1 MAVLY
6 LIRHGQAAFGN
17 PEYDQLS
24 SIGKRQAR
32 ILGRH
37 LSRYLPR
44 LDALCSGG
52 MKRQDE
58 TADLAR
64 EAMGPS
70 PPPLHTREAFREY
83 DHEALFRA
91 YLPTFMADR
100 GGTEPPGIETLLRDP
115 KQLERALRHVL
126 RSWIDGTGHEGPP
139 VMGWQDFCTG
149 AMAGVEGL
157 LKTHGPKGR
166 VAVFT
171 SGGVITAV
179 LRSLLGMSGRR
190 ALGINLSIYNGS
202 ITQVYVPS
210 ADRVGDALLL
220 GYNNITH
227 LELAGDKDL
236 ITFR

>member
-17 PEYDQLS
+17 PDYDQLS

-37 LSRYLPR
+37 MARYLPR

-58 TADLAR
+58 TAELAR
-64 EAMGPS
+64 EAMGAS

-91 YLPTFMADR
+91 YLPSFTTEE
-100 GGTEPPGIETLLRDP
+100 GGPPPEIGALLKDSR
-115 KQLERALRHVL
+115 QLERALRHVL
-126 RSWIDGTGHEGPP
+126 RSWIEGAAHEGPA
-139 VMGWQDFCTG
+139 VRSWQEFCAG
-149 AMAGVEGL
+149 ALAGVENL
-157 LKTHGPKGR
+157 LKTHGPRSR

-171 SGGVITAV
+171 SGGVVTAV
-179 LRSLLGMSGRR
+179 LRSLLGLSGRK

-202 ITQVYVPS
+202 ITQVYVPGPGRT
-210 ADRVGDALLL
+210 ADALLL